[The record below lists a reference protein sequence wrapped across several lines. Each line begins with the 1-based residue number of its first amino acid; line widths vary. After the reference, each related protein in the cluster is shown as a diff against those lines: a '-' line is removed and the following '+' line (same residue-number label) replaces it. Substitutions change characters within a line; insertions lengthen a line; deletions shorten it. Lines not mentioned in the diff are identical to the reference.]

1 LKSNKAVI
9 FSGPSGSGKTTL
21 VQYLLKRYPDI
32 LTFSVSATTRTA
44 RGNEQNGKDYYFIS
58 ETEFKNKVEK
68 NEFLEWEEVYKG
80 RFYGTLKSEA
90 VRIWNNGKI
99 ILFDID
105 VEGGLNLKQQLGENA
120 LAVFVMPPS
129 IKMLEERLRS
139 RNTDSE
145 ESISRRIEKAEKE
158 LKTARLFDKFIINE
172 NLELALSDADRLF
185 TDFLNK

>member
-1 LKSNKAVI
+1 MEKNKAII

-21 VQYLLKRYPDI
+21 VQFLLKKYPDM
-32 LTFSVSATTRTA
+32 LTFSVSATTRPP
-44 RGNEQNGKDYYFIS
+44 RGEERNGKDYYFIG
-58 ETEFKNKVEK
+58 ETEFKRKIESG
-68 NEFLEWEEVYKG
+68 EFLEWEEVYTG
-80 RFYGTLKSEA
+80 RFYGTLKAEA
-90 VRIWNNGKI
+90 QRVWNSGKI

-105 VEGGLNLKQQLGENA
+105 VEGGLNLKQQLQANA

-172 NLELALSDADRLF
+172 NLEKALAEADLLF
-185 TDFLNK
+185 SEFSNK